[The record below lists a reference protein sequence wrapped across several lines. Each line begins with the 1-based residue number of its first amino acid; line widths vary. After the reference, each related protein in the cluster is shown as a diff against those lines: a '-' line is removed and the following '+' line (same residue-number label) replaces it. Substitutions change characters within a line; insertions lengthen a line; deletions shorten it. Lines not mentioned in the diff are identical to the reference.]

1 MEEQKSFS
9 QRVKETV
16 VQCADLYKKYYV
28 PPSPGNFTSVTGR
41 FLYAA

>member
-28 PPSPGNFTSVTGR
+28 EYDYLLCSKAFEKKNII
-41 FLYAA
+41 